1 MQVLSRAALLL
12 DAVPA
17 AVSPAAA
24 ETIARSA
31 VLEAIDR
38 GAIVK
43 DDDRLREIYG
53 LLRVGHYK
61 TKPSDLETFLDAT
74 GVIWLALRYKNNYY
88 GITISGIEEP
98 VPEEK
103 AQQLW
108 LARCQVAAN
117 LTAQTLTR
125 DAGMLEA
132 STLRFV
138 RVMRWCLHPN
148 LRGYGLGERLLVE
161 SLNRLKSLSVDAVA
175 AHFGATS
182 WLIKL
187 WLRQGARVVHLSHGC
202 DPSSGQHSVSVLIP
216 LTERGRRSCEI
227 LERKLQ
233 EELPELLSGPLADL
247 AGDALRELL
256 KAIECPKASFQD
268 QLDSW
273 SFAFGARSLSNCKI
287 ALRRVVLQSLQVP
300 TESGDEFSF
309 QDRKSDVKDG
319 KLFLDLLQGR
329 PILSEMQLRQ
339 ALRHLPMIRDLHPCN
354 QNNRAFAGF
363 LRSITH
369 FSVHFSRNAER
380 MPAGS

>member
-1 MQVLSRAALLL
+1 MSAVQVLSRAALLL

-17 AVSPAAA
+17 AVSPTTA

-38 GAIVK
+38 GAIVE
-43 DDDRLREIYG
+43 DDDRLKEIYG

-74 GVIWLALRYKNNYY
+74 GVIWLALRYKNKYY
-88 GITISGIEEP
+88 GITISGTEEP
-98 VPEEK
+98 VLQEER

-125 DAGMLEA
+125 DAGILEA
-132 STLRFV
+132 SKLRFV

-161 SLNRLKSLSVDAVA
+161 SLDRLKFLSVDAVA

-187 WLRQGARVVHLSHGC
+187 WLRQGARVVHVSHGC

-216 LTERGRRSCEI
+216 LTERGRQSCEI
-227 LERKLQ
+227 LERKFQ

-247 AGDALRELL
+247 AGDALKELL
-256 KAIECPKASFQD
+256 KAIECPKASLQD

-287 ALRRVVLQSLQVP
+287 ALRRVVLQVL
-300 TESGDEFSF
+300 TETGDEFGFS
-309 QDRKSDVKDG
+309 QGRKAEVKDG

-329 PILSEMQLRQ
+329 PIPSEMQLRQ
-339 ALRHLPMIRDLHPCN
+339 ALRHLPMIRDLRPCN
-354 QNNRAFAGF
+354 QKQ
-363 LRSITH
+363 
-369 FSVHFSRNAER
+369 
-380 MPAGS
+380 